1 MSLRNHYSRG
11 RDLSIKLSRSPNTVE
26 TGRDSQA
33 TSRVRESV
41 DGKPLT
47 GHLKDEGF
55 WLNCPNKI
63 FAQGRPGTETSRVGD
78 EDPEEVK

>member
-11 RDLSIKLSRSPNTVE
+11 RDLSIKPSRSPNTVE

-41 DGKPLT
+41 DGKLLR
-47 GHLKDEGF
+47 GDIKQWGMLVK
-55 WLNCPNKI
+55 PN
-63 FAQGRPGTETSRVGD
+63 
-78 EDPEEVK
+78 

>member
-1 MSLRNHYSRG
+1 MRSGSTSNVAKRAG
-11 RDLSIKLSRSPNTVE
+11 DLKPMN
-26 TGRDSQA
+26 
-33 TSRVRESV
+33 RVRESV

-47 GHLKDEGF
+47 RHLKDEGF

-78 EDPEEVK
+78 EDPE